1 VSNATLGG
9 TPVLMIT
16 TTDDLMA
23 SGQHVVVSG
32 ISYQSQDPITG
43 STKLIADTRGPGN
56 SLRNVTNY
64 QVVSKGTFGAG
75 FRSTSTIT
83 FDTGDT
89 QTDGLNV
96 QSHNFITVPSGAYNT
111 WQEAVTKQDTNGQ
124 ATDNIQ
130 WWAPEIG
137 VVEATVHATQ
147 PGFENHITLKLI
159 STNVTPPATPGAK
172 VHPE

>member
-1 VSNATLGG
+1 MLSEPPDASALR
-9 TPVLMIT
+9 PVQ
-16 TTDDLMA
+16 DL
-23 SGQHVVVSG
+23 
-32 ISYQSQDPITG
+32 I
-43 STKLIADTRGPGN
+43 
-56 SLRNVTNY
+56 
-64 QVVSKGTFGAG
+64 
-75 FRSTSTIT
+75 
-83 FDTGDT
+83 
-89 QTDGLNV
+89 
-96 QSHNFITVPSGAYNT
+96 
-111 WQEAVTKQDTNGQ
+111 QEAVTKQDTNGQ